1 MSLDSRRQRAQ
12 HLRERY
18 PFAEQV
24 LAVYLGVLDVWSEV
38 SDERPQPKEL
48 ALWARERVLPGVV
61 KATEAAG
68 PQVLAASVQN
78 LAESGRAAEVLAGW
92 LAGQQLEP
100 AERFLARA
108 CLQAPLA
115 ALEQEAGEACSADP
129 APRGGRRCPCCGGHP
144 QLSIRE
150 AADDALA
157 RGHRQLGCSRCL
169 HRWNYSATACPS
181 CGETTGAKRTVYS
194 EKHDGPVISR
204 ATGTGSE
211 IFPHLSIDACTT
223 CRRYLIDVDSGRDGH
238 AVPDVDEL
246 AALPLDLY
254 AAEQG
259 LSKVTPN
266 LMGF

>member
-1 MSLDSRRQRAQ
+1 MSLDSKRQRAL

-18 PFAEQV
+18 PFAQQM
-24 LAVYLGVLDVWSEV
+24 LAVYVGVLDVWSEV
-38 SDERPQPKEL
+38 SDERPRPEEL
-48 ALWARERVLPGVV
+48 AQWAQERVLPGVV
-61 KATEAAG
+61 KATEQSG
-68 PQVLAASVQN
+68 PQALAASVQT
-78 LAESGRAAEVLAGW
+78 LVESGRAAEALAGW

-115 ALEQEAGEACSADP
+115 ALQLEAGEACAADP
-129 APRGGRRCPCCGGHP
+129 APRGGRHCPCCGGQP

-150 AADDALA
+150 VADDALV
-157 RGHRQLGCSRCL
+157 RGHRQLCCSRCL

-181 CGETTGAKRTVYS
+181 CGETTGAKRTVFA

-204 ATGTGSE
+204 ATADSSE

-223 CRRYLIDVDSGRDGH
+223 CQRYLIDVDSGRDAR

-246 AALPLDLY
+246 VALPLDLY